1 MAAAKKKNS
10 NNKVFTKDFQLENAY
25 VLERILSLVRLPD
38 FKFRER
44 TKHTPVT
51 ISKEEWGELNYFVY
65 NDHNWKKSIGAIL
78 DRWAW
83 YLIVN
88 YFKFTI
94 VDDLDWTCDY
104 EA

>member
-1 MAAAKKKNS
+1 MATTKKKNS
-10 NNKVFTKDFQLENAY
+10 KNVFTKDFQLENAY

-38 FKFRER
+38 FKFRNKNR
-44 TKHTPVT
+44 HTPVT
-51 ISKEEWGELNYFVY
+51 ISKEEWGEINYFVY
-65 NDHNWKKSIGAIL
+65 NDHKWKKSIGAIL

-88 YFKFTI
+88 NFQFTI
-94 VDDLDWTCDY
+94 VDDLDWTRDY